1 MIGKFSRKKSK
12 RAGFTLLEVMF
23 SVASL
28 AVASLGVLSVLTFGH
43 IAGDSAGTYS
53 EGTQLSREIIE
64 NIRVDRFNFDPFNPP
79 NGLVN
84 TDLTQRTD
92 LKAAPFDNPLVS
104 LEDNPRFKRNI
115 QITEIE
121 PDRFARIQVRV
132 YWTSQQ
138 GKEKY
143 VETVAFARSGL

>member
-1 MIGKFSRKKSK
+1 MIRNSNKKRKKG
-12 RAGFTLLEVMF
+12 GFTLIEVMF

-43 IAGDSAGTYS
+43 VAGDSAGTYS

-64 NIRVDRFNFDPFNPP
+64 NIRVDKLNFDPFNPP
-79 NGLVN
+79 AGLISA
-84 TDLTQRTD
+84 DLSQRTNLD
-92 LKAAPFDNPLVS
+92 AAPFDAPGVS
-104 LEDNPRFKRNI
+104 LPSNERFKRNI

-121 PDRFARIQVRV
+121 PDRFARVQVRV
-132 YWTSQQ
+132 YWNSQQ

-143 VETVAFARSGL
+143 VETVAFVRSGL